1 MIEPNPYPPEELIRH
16 PKYFDAREV
25 GFEKAAKKIKEL
37 MNNNTTNGKVEP
49 VTYKGN
55 KAETKEKLP
64 TTDPKPALLT
74 SLKEKIKSQTHNYLS
89 ITTEN
94 QVKDKFKGLD
104 LEDSEKE
111 LTFMEVA
118 LKAVRDFTNHHPT
131 RTRLLNPL
139 MTSGNVCFG
148 QGLLETV
155 GFDGPQRFSVGF
167 AVRNTVI
174 AHSMPG
180 DNYKTELSQ
189 FAARFKHIPEMFK
202 KLSMTMNFTHD
213 LVAIQEK
220 FTEAWLM
227 MVLEGMAS
235 FTNGDD
241 GWNSIAAKSNKRMG
255 VEQELF
261 DSLKKKGTMNED
273 YYAIVNSDAARDL
286 SNQRWDITPYLFP
299 IPSFQLHNEVNRR
312 WNFNIPH
319 NNGPLNEDY
328 EDRTETVSMICLE
341 HTVGSRRRLNKE
353 AAAPSQAS
361 YWALENNIPCNFTP
375 LLHCIR

>member
-1 MIEPNPYPPEELIRH
+1 MIEPNPYPPEDYPESER
-16 PKYFDAREV
+16 
-25 GFEKAAKKIKEL
+25 AAKKRKEQ
-37 MNNNTTNGKVEP
+37 MTNNTTTGTVEP
-49 VTYKGN
+49 VTHKEG
-55 KAETKEKLP
+55 KAETEEKLP
-64 TTDPKPALLT
+64 TTDAEAALSRL
-74 SLKEKIKSQTHNYLS
+74 SLKEKIKSQTHDYLS
-89 ITTEN
+89 VTTEN
-94 QVKDKFKGLD
+94 QVRDQFKALD
-104 LEDSEKE
+104 LKDSEKE
-111 LTFMEVA
+111 LTFIEVA
-118 LKAVRDFTNHHPT
+118 LKGIRDINNHNPT

-155 GFDGPQRFSVGF
+155 GFDGLQRFSVGF
-167 AVRNTVI
+167 AVRNTVM

-180 DNYKTELSQ
+180 DSYRDELTTW
-189 FAARFKHIPEMFK
+189 AANFKHIPEMFR
-202 KLSMTMNFTHD
+202 KLSMTINFTHD

-235 FTNGDD
+235 FANAGDD
-241 GWNSIAAKSNKRMG
+241 PWGGIVTKTNKRMG
-255 VEQELF
+255 VKQELF
-261 DSLKKKGTMNED
+261 DSLKKKGVTSEN
-273 YYAIVNSDAARDL
+273 YYAIVSSDTARDL
-286 SNQRWDITPYLFP
+286 PNQMWEITPYLLP

-341 HTVGSRRRLNKE
+341 HAVGSRRRLNKD
-353 AAAPSQAS
+353 AATPSQAS